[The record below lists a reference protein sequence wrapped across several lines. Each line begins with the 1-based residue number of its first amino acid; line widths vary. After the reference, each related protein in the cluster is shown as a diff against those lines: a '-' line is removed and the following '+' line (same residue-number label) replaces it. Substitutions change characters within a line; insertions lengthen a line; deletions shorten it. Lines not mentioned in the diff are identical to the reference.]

1 MIRKA
6 AILCSI
12 VFALMLTA
20 CSSNTSNSSNNAS
33 GSPAGSNAESNL
45 TAEDEIVITA
55 TNYSFDQ
62 KEYHLKKGVP
72 VKITFKNESGNHGIL
87 VPEMK
92 LRLDAKNSSR
102 VILPEE
108 AGTFEM
114 TCAIM
119 CGSGHSQMSAKIIV
133 E

>member
-1 MIRKA
+1 MIRRFAMLLSIGSLLILA
-6 AILCSI
+6 ACGGTGNNTGTASNKDG
-12 VFALMLTA
+12 AAETGLTA
-20 CSSNTSNSSNNAS
+20 
-33 GSPAGSNAESNL
+33 
-45 TAEDEIVITA
+45 DEELIISA

-72 VKITFKNESGNHGIL
+72 VNIVFKNESGNHGIL
-87 VPEMK
+87 VPELN
-92 LRLDAKNSSR
+92 LRLDGKDSSQ
-102 VILPEE
+102 VIVPEE

-119 CGSGHSQMSAKIIV
+119 CGSGHSSMSAKVIV

>member
-12 VFALMLTA
+12 VFALLLTA
-20 CSSNTSNSSNNAS
+20 CGTGTDSSNPDGANSSA
-33 GSPAGSNAESNL
+33 ADTNL
-45 TAEDEIVITA
+45 TAEEEIVIIA

-72 VKITFKNESGNHGIL
+72 VKIIFKNESGNHGIL

-92 LRLDAKNSSR
+92 LRLDAKDSSK

-108 AGTFEM
+108 AGTFEV

-119 CGSGHSQMSAKIIV
+119 CGSGHSEMSAKIIV

>member
-1 MIRKA
+1 MIRRFAMLLSIGSLLILA
-6 AILCSI
+6 ACGGTGNNTGT
-12 VFALMLTA
+12 ANNKDGAAEAGLTA
-20 CSSNTSNSSNNAS
+20 
-33 GSPAGSNAESNL
+33 
-45 TAEDEIVITA
+45 DEELIISA

-72 VKITFKNESGNHGIL
+72 VNIVFKNESGNHGIL
-87 VPEMK
+87 VPELN
-92 LRLDAKNSSR
+92 LRLDGKDSSQ
-102 VILPEE
+102 VIVPEE

-119 CGSGHSQMSAKIIV
+119 CGSGHSGMSAKVIV

>member
-1 MIRKA
+1 MIRRFAMLLSIGSLLILA
-6 AILCSI
+6 ACGGTGNNTGT
-12 VFALMLTA
+12 ANNKDGAAEAGLTA
-20 CSSNTSNSSNNAS
+20 
-33 GSPAGSNAESNL
+33 
-45 TAEDEIVITA
+45 DEELIISA

-72 VKITFKNESGNHGIL
+72 VNIVFKNESGNHGIL
-87 VPEMK
+87 VPELN
-92 LRLDAKNSSR
+92 LRLDGEDSSQ
-102 VILPEE
+102 VIVPEE

-119 CGSGHSQMSAKIIV
+119 CGSGHSGMSAKVIV

>member
-1 MIRKA
+1 MIRKS

-12 VFALMLTA
+12 IFVLLLTA
-20 CSSNTSNSSNNAS
+20 CGGNTSNSDSANNAA
-33 GSPAGSNAESNL
+33 AGSNL
-45 TAEDEIVITA
+45 TAEEELVITA

-62 KEYHLKKGVP
+62 PEYHLKKGVP
-72 VKITFKNESGNHGIL
+72 VKIIFENESGNHGIL
-87 VPEMK
+87 IPEMK
-92 LRLDAKNSSR
+92 LRLDAKNASQ
-102 VILPEE
+102 VVLPEE

-119 CGSGHSQMSAKIIV
+119 CGSGHSAMTAKIIV

>member
-12 VFALMLTA
+12 VFALLLTA
-20 CSSNTSNSSNNAS
+20 CGTNAGSSNSDSANSSA
-33 GSPAGSNAESNL
+33 ADTNL
-45 TAEDEIVITA
+45 TAEEEIVITA

-72 VKITFKNESGNHGIL
+72 VKIIFKNESGNHGIL

-92 LRLDAKNSSR
+92 LRLDAKDSSK

-108 AGTFEM
+108 AGTFEV

-119 CGSGHSQMSAKIIV
+119 CGSGHSGMTAKLIV